1 MKDKEIKYKLQVE
14 AKSNYLI
21 SKAIQKN
28 NDNIKEYNDNN
39 IIFKYKDK
47 KIKSFNGFIGQIIPG
62 EIVREEI
69 NGIAKSE
76 AYCMYRIQYYT
87 KYYNYEELREKLL
100 NKKNKNQFEEKK
112 EEEGEIDS
120 EINSDL
126 ENLKETIKYD
136 ISEVNEN
143 NIINNLYNDE
153 IKNYII
159 EDRTKCKNK
168 VKNTLIRFVFTNT
181 DNISRNFNA
190 NIFYDKKTNNIMKL
204 NGFFPKEIIDN
215 VKENNIK
222 YFLNI
227 YRFRDDLEFFKK
239 DNVLVSLE
247 VKKLS

>member
-1 MKDKEIKYKLQVE
+1 M
-14 AKSNYLI
+14 
-21 SKAIQKN
+21 
-28 NDNIKEYNDNN
+28 
-39 IIFKYKDK
+39 
-47 KIKSFNGFIGQIIPG
+47 
-62 EIVREEI
+62 
-69 NGIAKSE
+69 
-76 AYCMYRIQYYT
+76 
-87 KYYNYEELREKLL
+87 REKLL
-100 NKKNKNQFEEKK
+100 NKKKNNQFEEK
-112 EEEGEIDS
+112 EEKEGEIES

-136 ISEVNEN
+136 ISEMNEN
-143 NIINNLYNDE
+143 DIVNNIYNDE

-159 EDRTKCKNK
+159 QDRTKSKNK

-181 DNISRNFNA
+181 DNISRNFSA

-215 VKENNIK
+215 VNENNIK

-227 YRFRDDLEFFKK
+227 YRFRDDLEFFNK